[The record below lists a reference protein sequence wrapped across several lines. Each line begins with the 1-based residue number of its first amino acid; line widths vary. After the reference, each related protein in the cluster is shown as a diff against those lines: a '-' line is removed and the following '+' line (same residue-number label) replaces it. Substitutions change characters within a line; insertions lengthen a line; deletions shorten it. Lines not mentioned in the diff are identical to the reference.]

1 MEASFSALPFH
12 ALASDSRFFKPHREL
27 SDRVDESSP
36 AIEVMTDLRQV
47 MAQTVDPE
55 TTVDAALQLMINR
68 GVRMLLVTDR
78 TETVRG
84 LISSRDIQG
93 ERPLTIMEQKNLH
106 RTELTVRD
114 LMTGRD
120 SIEVL
125 QLNDVLRARVGDIIA
140 TLKSVNRQHAMV
152 ADTDPDTGQQAIR
165 GIFSLSQI
173 GRQLGLNLDASH
185 QAVTFADLEQALA
198 PA

>member
-1 MEASFSALPFH
+1 MEAPFSALHFH
-12 ALASDSRFFKPHREL
+12 ALPGDSRFFKPHQEL
-27 SDRVDESSP
+27 PDRVHESSP

-68 GVRMLLVTDR
+68 GVRMLLVSDR
-78 TETVRG
+78 SEIVKG

-93 ERPLTIMEQKNLH
+93 ERPMTVMEQKNL
-106 RTELTVRD
+106 RRDELTVRD
-114 LMTGRD
+114 LMTGHD
-120 SIEVL
+120 SIDVL

-140 TLKSVNRQHAMV
+140 TLKAVNRQHAMV
-152 ADTDPDTGQQAIR
+152 ADTDPDTGQPAIR

-185 QAVTFADLEQALA
+185 QAITFADLEQALA